1 MTSLTAAAS
10 IVVALCALTTT
21 ATASEPACKG
31 ILKRLNSGMPNNDHL
46 VTGEAI
52 CDGPWKLG
60 ISDDHQFGLWKD
72 GFGLYELF
80 ATGADKVEVSES
92 DDGTES
98 LLTVYGMTEDD
109 IVW

>member
-1 MTSLTAAAS
+1 M
-10 IVVALCALTTT
+10 
-21 ATASEPACKG
+21 
-31 ILKRLNSGMPNNDHL
+31 KRLNSGMPNNDHL

-72 GFGLYELF
+72 GLLYELF
-80 ATGADKVEVSES
+80 ATGAAYKVEVSES

-98 LLTVYGMTEDD
+98 FLTVYGMTEID